1 MILFYFWYLC
11 QFLSKQ
17 ILVDG
22 QKCVLFASIFVFI
35 IYCVFLMSLKRNAPE
50 TTGVIW
56 GARKRQWK
64 HTAPPGQAADMA
76 T

>member
-1 MILFYFWYLC
+1 MAKNVFYMPVFSFLLFTVY
-11 QFLSKQ
+11 
-17 ILVDG
+17 
-22 QKCVLFASIFVFI
+22 
-35 IYCVFLMSLKRNAPE
+35 FLMSLKRNAPE
-50 TTGVIW
+50 TTEVIW